1 MRVFELIEELRKL
14 DPKLN
19 VRVSELNTV
28 DTRSENFWLTIVD
41 LDCSDDFEDEVVL
54 IGEE

>member
-41 LDCSDDFEDEVVL
+41 LDCSDDFEDEVIL

>member
-1 MRVFELIEELRKL
+1 MRVFELIEELSKL

-28 DTRSENFWLTIVD
+28 ETRSENFWLTIVD

>member
-1 MRVFELIEELRKL
+1 MTVFELIEELSKL
-14 DPKLN
+14 DPKLS

-28 DTRSENFWLTIVD
+28 ETRSENFWLTLVD
-41 LDCSDDFEDEVVL
+41 LDSSDGFEDEVVL

>member
-1 MRVFELIEELRKL
+1 MRVFELIEELGKL

-28 DTRSENFWLTIVD
+28 ETRSENFWLTLVE

>member
-1 MRVFELIEELRKL
+1 MRVFELIEELSKL

>member
-1 MRVFELIEELRKL
+1 MRVFELIEELSKL

-28 DTRSENFWLTIVD
+28 ETRSENFWLTLVE

>member
-1 MRVFELIEELRKL
+1 MRVFELIEELSKL

-28 DTRSENFWLTIVD
+28 ETRSENFWLTLVD
-41 LDCSDDFEDEVVL
+41 LDSSDGFEDEVVL

>member
-1 MRVFELIEELRKL
+1 MRVFELIEELGKL